1 MSCEWQCHSPAPA
14 DLYIDTGSAAQSL
27 NPDSVQRGIWGDSKF
42 QRPFSEAHLNKP
54 VCNNTAAEDTGTIA
68 EERDTDDSRADREL
82 GKHTLDNR
90 PNISKHF
97 FSRPTP
103 AAQTLRFYTFDS
115 GRNRKSLKK
124 LVWELSPALLDFTS
138 LNDDQLWGNDS
149 QLTSRQHFI
158 TNRGR
163 TNALL
168 I

>member
-27 NPDSVQRGIWGDSKF
+27 NPDSVQRGIWGDSKL

-54 VCNNTAAEDTGTIA
+54 VYNNTAAEDTGTIA

-90 PNISKHF
+90 PNIAKDF

-103 AAQTLRFYTFDS
+103 AAQTLSFYTFNS
-115 GRNRKSLKK
+115 GRNHKSLKNWFENFP
-124 LVWELSPALLDFTS
+124 LPFLISRVLMT
-138 LNDDQLWGNDS
+138 WGNDS

-158 TNRGR
+158 TNRSR